1 MNKLI
6 QKAQEKKVKR
16 KKFTKDEIELALT
29 YIKGELTVTQVC
41 HAIGIDNRNN
51 TSTVYQFVT
60 QALRQ
65 HYSK

>member
-6 QKAQEKKVKR
+6 QKAKEKKVKR
-16 KKFTKDEIELALT
+16 KLFTKEEKELALS

-41 HAIGIDNRNN
+41 HALGIDNRNN
-51 TSTVYQFVT
+51 TSTVYQFVA

-65 HYSK
+65 FYSK